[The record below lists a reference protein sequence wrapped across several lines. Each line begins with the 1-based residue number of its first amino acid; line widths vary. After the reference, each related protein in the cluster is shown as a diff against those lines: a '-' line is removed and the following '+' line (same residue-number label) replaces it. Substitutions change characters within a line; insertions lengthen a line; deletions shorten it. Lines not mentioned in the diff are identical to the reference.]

1 MSMRRAGFVLA
12 SVLSAAPL
20 ALAQQQPPL
29 QPVGGFGG
37 QPAGGG
43 AKPTGGTSPG
53 AAVPASIPKPDE
65 ATMKHLDGWE
75 GAMKNVKTFFAD
87 ATLVDR
93 EVALKR
99 EVQFTARL
107 YLSKPNLVR
116 MDVTK
121 VLPKG
126 QPPTLADSKMYI
138 STGKMLYEYDGAAKK
153 RRSAPI
159 GPNGAGGN
167 LLLDIMSGMS
177 AKQVTDRFQV
187 GTIKQDADYVYLE
200 VKPVFQVDKEEFESL
215 QLILCGA
222 KFGGRAYIPRRVILT
237 KAGGQQTE
245 TWDFDDPRVNPDG
258 FKPEFFDPPDPKKLG
273 MTDEVVQAPRPAP
286 GGATPTGSGGLKAPA
301 SGSGR

>member
-1 MSMRRAGFVLA
+1 MRRAGFVLA

-20 ALAQQQPPL
+20 ALAQKQPQTQPPL

-43 AKPTGGTSPG
+43 KGSSP
-53 AAVPASIPKPDE
+53 ASALPVSIPKPDE
-65 ATMKHLDGWE
+65 ATMKHLDAWE

-87 ATLVDR
+87 ATMMHR
-93 EVALKR
+93 EVQLKR
-99 EVQFTARL
+99 DAQFTARL
-107 YLSKPNLVR
+107 YLMKPNLVR

-126 QPPTLADSKMYI
+126 QQPTLADSKMYI

-153 RRSAPI
+153 RRSAAV

-177 AKQVTDRFQV
+177 AQQVTARFKV
-187 GTIKQDADYVYLE
+187 ATLKQDADYVFLE
-200 VKPVFQVDKEEFESL
+200 VKPVFQVDKEEFDSL
-215 QLILCGA
+215 QLVLCGA
-222 KFGGRAYIPRRVILT
+222 KFGGRAYIPRRVVLT
-237 KAGGQQTE
+237 KAGGQETE

-258 FKPEFFDPPDPKKLG
+258 FKPEFFAPPDPKTLG
-273 MTDEVVQAPRPAP
+273 MTDEVVDAPRAP
-286 GGATPTGSGGLKAPA
+286 GGALPTGSGGSPRVPIP
-301 SGSGR
+301 GSGK

>member
-1 MSMRRAGFVLA
+1 MRRAGFVLA

-20 ALAQQQPPL
+20 ALAQTQPPQQPPL

-43 AKPTGGTSPG
+43 AKPATSPG
-53 AAVPASIPKPDE
+53 PALPVSIPKPDE

-93 EVALKR
+93 EIALKR

-107 YLSKPNLVR
+107 YLTKPNLVR

-126 QPPTLADSKMYI
+126 QPATLADSKMYI

-177 AKQVTDRFQV
+177 AQQVTARFKV
-187 GTIKQDADYVYLE
+187 ATIKQDENYVYLE

-215 QLILCGA
+215 QLVLCGA
-222 KFGGRAYIPRRVILT
+222 KFRDLTYIPRRVVLT

-245 TWDFDDPRVNPDG
+245 TWDFTDPRVNPDG
-258 FKPEFFDPPDPKKLG
+258 IEAKFFVPPDPKTLG
-273 MTDEVVQAPRPAP
+273 MTDEVVEAPRAA
-286 GGATPTGSGGLKAPA
+286 GGAIPTGSGGLKAPT
-301 SGSGR
+301 SGSGK